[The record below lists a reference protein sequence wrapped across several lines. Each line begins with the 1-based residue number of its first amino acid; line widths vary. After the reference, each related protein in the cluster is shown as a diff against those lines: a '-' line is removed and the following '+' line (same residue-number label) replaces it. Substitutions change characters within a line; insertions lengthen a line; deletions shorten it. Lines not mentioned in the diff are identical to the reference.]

1 MDVENEMVDQEMYI
15 VHISNK
21 KGIAIVM
28 VIGLVAIIVPVL
40 YLLSRLGTS
49 HVKLAVK
56 YQENL
61 QTETTAFSGSNAGI
75 SRLRGNLRGYQNL
88 TNQLIGDESYNLNL
102 RPTGKGF
109 FQQDLYFLLSNS
121 KIKSHH
127 YAIMAEAEQF
137 NPEPDPPVLVIS
149 RDYWN
154 TIEPYE
160 IDQIAD
166 VLSMQ
171 NDRGV
176 DLLRLDET
184 RDYEKN
190 ATPAQ
195 YSSEMQAKSDWL
207 PEELVPDWPEIVDN
221 LKSEKLSM

>member
-1 MDVENEMVDQEMYI
+1 
-15 VHISNK
+15 
-21 KGIAIVM
+21 M

-40 YLLSRLGTS
+40 YMLSQLGTS
-49 HVKLAVK
+49 QTKLAFK
-56 YQENL
+56 YHENL
-61 QTETTAFSGSNAGI
+61 LTETTALSGSNAGI
-75 SRLRGNLRGYQNL
+75 SRLRGNIRGYQSL
-88 TNQLIGDESYNLNL
+88 TNQLIGDESYSLTL

-109 FQQDLYFLLSNS
+109 FEQDLYYLLANS
-121 KIKSHH
+121 QIKSHH

-137 NPEPDPPVLVIS
+137 NPQPSPPVLVIA

-154 TIEPYE
+154 TVEPYE
-160 IDQIAD
+160 IDQVAD

-184 RDYEKN
+184 REYEKN
-190 ATPAQ
+190 ATPDQ
-195 YSSEMQAKSDWL
+195 YSTELLAKSSML
-207 PEELVPDWPEIVDN
+207 PAEIVPDWPEIVEN

>member
-1 MDVENEMVDQEMYI
+1 MINNRQR
-15 VHISNK
+15 NNRR
-21 KGIAIVM
+21 GIAIVM

-40 YLLSRLGTS
+40 YMLSQLGTS
-49 HVKLAVK
+49 QTKLAFK
-56 YQENL
+56 YHENL
-61 QTETTAFSGSNAGI
+61 LTETTALSGSNAGI
-75 SRLRGNLRGYQNL
+75 SRLRGNIRGYQSL
-88 TNQLIGDESYNLNL
+88 TNQLIGDESYSLTL

-109 FQQDLYFLLSNS
+109 FEQDLYYLLANS
-121 KIKSHH
+121 QIKSHH

-137 NPEPDPPVLVIS
+137 NPQPSPPVLVIA

-154 TIEPYE
+154 TVEPYE
-160 IDQIAD
+160 IDQVAD

-184 RDYEKN
+184 REYEKN
-190 ATPAQ
+190 ATPDQ
-195 YSSEMQAKSDWL
+195 YSTELLAKSSML
-207 PEELVPDWPEIVDN
+207 PAEIVPDWPEIVEN